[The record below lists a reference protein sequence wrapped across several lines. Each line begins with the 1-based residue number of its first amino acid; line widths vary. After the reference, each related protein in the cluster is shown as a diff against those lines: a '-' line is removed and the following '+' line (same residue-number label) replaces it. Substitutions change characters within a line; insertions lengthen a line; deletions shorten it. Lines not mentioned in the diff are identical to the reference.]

1 MTDVTELHNG
11 RMALRGVGKMKSK
24 RWPQSYQVGPPI
36 KTSVNSLNTSE
47 PFAEILAEDKW
58 GLAVYKAH
66 SASVW
71 GGNMDVCV
79 AFPLIFSCSQNNVQA
94 SLEALRVT
102 QIRDHFQHQQ
112 CYHSRVW
119 PARASE
125 VFRWK
130 KQMERSTS
138 ISLDPCRPLES
149 LPRQLRTSPDPVPN
163 ADGSH
168 LVVNPKMLI

>member
-36 KTSVNSLNTSE
+36 KTSVNSRNTLE

-66 SASVW
+66 SASVR

-79 AFPLIFSCSQNNVQA
+79 ASPLIFSCS
-94 SLEALRVT
+94 EAHRTMSRQVWRHRHLGSHKYVT
-102 QIRDHFQHQQ
+102 TF
-112 CYHSRVW
+112 
-119 PARASE
+119 
-125 VFRWK
+125 
-130 KQMERSTS
+130 S
-138 ISLDPCRPLES
+138 ISSAIILES
-149 LPRQLRTSPDPVPN
+149 GLPGPRKCLDGRNKWRDPQAFLWTRAGPWSPSRDNFELRQTQFQMQMGVIQL
-163 ADGSH
+163 
-168 LVVNPKMLI
+168 